1 MHRYTVEHPM
11 IQIDTLLHPEWIVP
25 VEPHGKVLTN
35 HSIAIGNGKIL
46 DILPYKDA
54 IKHYHQLAKEELSLP
69 GQVILPGLINTHS
82 HAAMTLLRG
91 LADDLPL
98 MTWLHDYIW
107 PAEQKWISEEF
118 VDIGTSLAIA
128 EMLRGGT
135 TCFNDMY
142 FFPDIV
148 GQCVAKSGMRG
159 SLGLVLFDFPTAWG
173 KDPEEY
179 FDKGINVIETYQN
192 HPLITCNWAPH
203 APYSV
208 SDKPLLRTQELAE
221 KYNIQIQMH
230 VHETADEVHSAL
242 KKDNERPLT
251 RLQRLGLLT
260 KHLQAVHMTELNEQD
275 FKSLQGTGVHI
286 IHNPESNLKLASG
299 ICPVQRCLDEGF
311 NVALGTDGAASNNDL
326 DMFSELRTAALLGK
340 NATHNPSAIP
350 AAMALRIA
358 TLNGAKAMGID
369 HITGSLERG
378 KSADMI
384 AVDLSGIEGQPLYDV
399 ISQLVYATSRFQV
412 QHVWVAGKS
421 LLQNRQLLTIDEKK
435 LLSEVRSWRE
445 KIK

>member
-1 MHRYTVEHPM
+1 M
-11 IQIDTLLHPEWIVP
+11 IQIDMLLHPEWIVP
-25 VEPHGKVLTN
+25 VEPHGIVYEN
-35 HSIAIGNGKIL
+35 HSVAVGNGKVL
-46 DILPYKDA
+46 DILPYKEA
-54 IKHYHQLAKEELSLP
+54 IQHYHQLAKEEITLP
-69 GQVILPGLINTHS
+69 GHVLMPGLINTHS

-91 LADDLPL
+91 LADDMAL

-107 PAEQKWISEEF
+107 PTEQKWVSEEF
-118 VDIGTSLAIA
+118 VGAGTSLAIA

-142 FFPDIV
+142 FFPDVV
-148 GQCVAKSGMRG
+148 GECVVQSGMRA
-159 SLGLVLFDFPTAWG
+159 SLGLVLFDFPTPWG

-179 FDKGINVIETYQN
+179 FDKGIGVIETFQDN
-192 HPLITCNWAPH
+192 PLITCNWAPH

-208 SDKPLLRTQELAE
+208 SDKPLLRTMELAE
-221 KYNIQIQMH
+221 KYNLQIQMH
-230 VHETADEVHSAL
+230 VHETAEEVATAM
-242 KKDNERPLT
+242 KKDKQRPLA
-251 RLQRLGLLT
+251 RLQKLGLLN
-260 KHLQAVHMTELNEQD
+260 KRLQAVHMTQLNDQD
-275 FKSLQGTGVHI
+275 FDCLRGTGVHI

-299 ICPVQRCLDEGF
+299 TCPVQRCLDEGF

-340 NATHNPSAIP
+340 NAAHNPSAIP

-369 HITGSLERG
+369 HLTGSLERG

-384 AVDLSGIEGQPLYDV
+384 AVDLAGIESQPLYDV
-399 ISQLVYATSRFQV
+399 ISQLVYATSRYQV
-412 QHVWVAGKS
+412 QHVWVAGKQ
-421 LLQNRQLLTIDEKK
+421 LLKDRELLTINSQK
-435 LLSEVRSWRE
+435 LLRQIQTWRE